1 MGDSINS
8 SIFSF
13 GPDVPKERVTTG
25 VPVITTNHALVH
37 AGRGYTMSGT
47 IAANTTK
54 KAVIA
59 FNPPSAAAA
68 TLTSVF
74 TDTAANL
81 IYTFK
86 TLGTRGNAFSVTHTN
101 PSANNAPLVIELVG
115 TAVNIKL
122 ATGAGGAITSTAA
135 QIAAAFLLSPASE
148 YMTCT
153 LAGAGGTVNAVVS
166 AALTGGA
173 AGKVIHFQTVE
184 VTAAADVVICR
195 LVENFT
201 YTGTAA
207 TLPAA
212 ASNNREAVSA
222 SIAAIAGTLDA
233 SLTETSATTLLTL
246 TARGNASGQSRVTN
260 SQSGIEEFV
269 FARGKRTGFIFE
281 PTGATAIDYKF
292 FWYEEDYV

>member
-1 MGDSINS
+1 MSNIEE

-13 GPDVPKERVTTG
+13 GADIPKERVTLG

-59 FNPPSAAAA
+59 FNPPVAAAA
-68 TLTSVF
+68 KLTSVM
-74 TDTAANL
+74 TDTDANIL
-81 IYTFK
+81 YTFK
-86 TLGTRGNAFSVTHTN
+86 TLGTAGNSWKITHLN
-101 PSANNAPLVIELVG
+101 PSGNSKPLTISVSGTSVI
-115 TAVNIKL
+115 ISL
-122 ATGAGGAITSTAA
+122 ATSGAGTITSTAA
-135 QIAAAFLLSPASE
+135 EVVAAFNLSEAAEFITASLVS
-148 YMTCT
+148 T
-153 LAGAGGTVNAVVS
+153 GGTVNAV
-166 AALTGGA
+166 AEGTLTGGA
-173 AGKVIHFQTVE
+173 AGKIIHFQTV
-184 VTAAADVVICR
+184 VVDAAAEVVVCR

-212 ASNNREAVSA
+212 MSNNREYVSA

-233 SLTETSATTLLTL
+233 ALTETSATTLMTL
-246 TARGNASGQSRVTN
+246 VARGSANGANVVTN
-260 SQSGIEEFV
+260 SETGIEEFV

-281 PTGATAIDYKF
+281 PAGATAIDYKL
-292 FWYEEDYV
+292 FWYEEDYI